1 MTSAHIPGLTAL
13 TLGTS
18 PLGRD
23 TVPGSAGEE
32 AAVATAIALL
42 RSGDF
47 VDTANMYAGGRSE
60 EIIGLALGELS
71 PSERKDAAAR
81 IITKV
86 DRDLETGVLDGD
98 RVRRSYEESLTRLGL
113 DRVRYLHLHDPYLTP
128 FAEANGAGGSIE
140 AMVSLREEGLTDVIG
155 IAAGKVPVVAQYVE
169 TGAFDLLLLHNRL
182 TLVDQS
188 ATGLMTEA
196 KSRGMTVFNAAPFG
210 GDLLAK
216 GSAAGTSYAYRPVSD
231 ELRAWTARAEEVV
244 ARHGVPLNAVAL
256 QFSLRSELVD
266 STVVGISSPARLD
279 EARALAAREIPDA
292 VWAELAELGAAPSP
306 VRDELEPVL

>member
-23 TVPGSAGEE
+23 TVPGSAAEDE
-32 AAVATAIALL
+32 AIATAIALL

-60 EIIGLALGELS
+60 EVLGIALGELGAE
-71 PSERKDAAAR
+71 EREEAANR

-128 FAEANGAGGSIE
+128 FAEASGAGGSIE

-155 IAAGKVPVVAQYVE
+155 IAAGRVPVVAQYVA

-196 KSRGMTVFNAAPFG
+196 KDRGMTVFNAAPFG

-216 GSAAGTSYAYRPVSD
+216 GSVAGTSYAYRPVSD

-244 ARHGVPLNAVAL
+244 ARHGVPLAAVAL

-279 EARALAAREIPDA
+279 EARALAAWAIPDA
-292 VWAELAELGAAPSP
+292 VWGEIEELGAAPTP
-306 VRDELEPVL
+306 VHDEREPVL

>member
-23 TVPGSAGEE
+23 SLPGSAEE
-32 AAVATAIALL
+32 DTAVETAIAML
-42 RSGDF
+42 RSGHF

-60 EIIGLALGELS
+60 EVIGIALGELS
-71 PSERKDAAAR
+71 ADERDAAAAR
-81 IITKV
+81 LITKV
-86 DRDLETGVLDGD
+86 DRDLETGILDGD
-98 RVRRSYEESLTRLGL
+98 RVRRSYDESLTRLGL

-128 FAEANGAGGSIE
+128 FAEASAAGGSIE
-140 AMVSLREEGLTDVIG
+140 AMVALRESGATDVIG
-155 IAAGKVPVVAQYVE
+155 IAAGKVPVVAQYVA

-196 KSRGMTVFNAAPFG
+196 KNRGMTVFNAAPFG

-216 GSAAGTSYAYRPVSD
+216 GSAAGTSYAYRPVTD
-231 ELRAWTARAEEVV
+231 DLRAWTARAEEVC
-244 ARHGVPLNAVAL
+244 ARHGVALNAVAL
-256 QFSLRSELVD
+256 QYSLRSPLVD

-279 EARALAAREIPDA
+279 EARAFAATEIPDG
-292 VWAELAELGAAPSP
+292 VWGEIEALGAAPST
-306 VRDELEPVL
+306 VRDDLEPVL